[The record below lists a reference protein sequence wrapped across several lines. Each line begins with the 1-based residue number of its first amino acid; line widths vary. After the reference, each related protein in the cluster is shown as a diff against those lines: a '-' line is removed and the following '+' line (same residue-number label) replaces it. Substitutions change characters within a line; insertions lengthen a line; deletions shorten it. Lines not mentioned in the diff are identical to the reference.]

1 MVYLSQFT
9 FFLLN
14 ELNNRLKR
22 LYFCKMKKRIGILG
36 CGWLGLGLS
45 RSFIDE
51 GHVVHGSRQSNK
63 GADFLQ
69 ENEISG
75 FVVKINEDK
84 IIGDLSTFLAKVNC
98 LFLTLPP
105 GIRKNPK
112 RNFVAVIQQLVPHIQ
127 NSKVQQ
133 IVFTSSTSVF
143 GPEQGLVTP
152 QTTPKPVSESGKQ
165 LLEVEKILLSQ
176 PHFSTQIV
184 RLGGLI
190 DDDRH
195 PVKQLAKLPIVL
207 NPEAPINLIHK
218 TDAIGLLRYLSEQAD
233 WHKIYHGV
241 APWHPTKKDFYLQAA
256 KQLQI
261 SSPKFSS
268 EKGVATK
275 IVSDPYIEL
284 GSYRFMEP
292 KLGLHL

>member
-1 MVYLSQFT
+1 
-9 FFLLN
+9 
-14 ELNNRLKR
+14 
-22 LYFCKMKKRIGILG
+22 MKKRIGILG

-45 RSFIDE
+45 RSFIDD
-51 GHVVHGSRQSNK
+51 GYVVHGSRQSNK

-69 ENEISG
+69 ENEIRG
-75 FVVKINEDK
+75 FVVKINEDE
-84 IIGDLSTFLAKVNC
+84 IVGNLSAFLAKVNC

-105 GIRKNPK
+105 GIRKNPE
-112 RNFVAVIQQLVPHIQ
+112 RNFVAVIHQLIPHIQ

-133 IVFTSSTSVF
+133 VVFTSSTSVF
-143 GPEQGLVTP
+143 GPQQGLVTP
-152 QTTPKPVSESGKQ
+152 QTTPQPVSESGKQ

-190 DDDRH
+190 GDDRH
-195 PVKQLAKLPIVL
+195 PVKQLAKSPIVH

-218 TDAIGLLRYLSEQAD
+218 TDAIGLLHYLSKQAL
-233 WHKIYHGV
+233 WQKIYHGV
-241 APWHPTKKDFYLQAA
+241 APWHPTKKDFYLKAA

-268 EKGVATK
+268 EKGVVTK
-275 IVSDPYIEL
+275 VVSDPYIEL
-284 GSYRFMEP
+284 GAYRFVEP
-292 KLGLHL
+292 KLGLEL

>member
-1 MVYLSQFT
+1 MC
-9 FFLLN
+9 N
-14 ELNNRLKR
+14 EPDSRLKR

-51 GHVVHGSRQSNK
+51 GYVVHGSRQSNK

-69 ENEISG
+69 ENEIRG
-75 FVVKINEDK
+75 FVVKINEDE
-84 IIGDLSTFLAKVNC
+84 IIGDLSAFLAKVNC
-98 LFLTLPP
+98 IFLTLTP

-112 RNFVAVIQQLVPHIQ
+112 RNFVAVIHQLIPHIQ

-133 IVFTSSTSVF
+133 VVFTSSTSVF
-143 GPEQGLVTP
+143 GPQQGLVTP

-190 DDDRH
+190 GDDRH
-195 PVKQLAKLPIVL
+195 PVKQLAKLPIVH

-218 TDAIGLLRYLSEQAD
+218 TDAIGLLRYLYKHAD

-241 APWHPTKKDFYLQAA
+241 APWHPTKKDFYLHAA
-256 KQLQI
+256 KKLQI

-268 EKGVATK
+268 EKGVVTK
-275 IVSDPYIEL
+275 VVSDPYIEL
-284 GSYRFMEP
+284 GAYRFVEP
-292 KLGLHL
+292 KLGLDL

>member
-1 MVYLSQFT
+1 
-9 FFLLN
+9 
-14 ELNNRLKR
+14 
-22 LYFCKMKKRIGILG
+22 MKKRIGILG

-51 GHVVHGSRQSNK
+51 GYVVHGSRQSNK

-69 ENEISG
+69 ENKIRG
-75 FVVKINEDK
+75 FVVKINEDE
-84 IIGDLSTFLAKVNC
+84 IIGDLSAFLAKVDC
-98 LFLTLPP
+98 IFLTLPP

-112 RNFVAVIQQLVPHIQ
+112 RNFVAVIHQLIPHIQ

-133 IVFTSSTSVF
+133 VVFTSSTSVF
-143 GPEQGLVTP
+143 GPRQGLVTP

-190 DDDRH
+190 GDDRH
-195 PVKQLAKLPIVL
+195 PVKQLAKLPIVH

-218 TDAIGLLRYLSEQAD
+218 TDAIGLLRYLFEQGL
-233 WHKIYHGV
+233 WQKIYHGV
-241 APWHPTKKDFYLQAA
+241 APWHPTKKDFYLHAA
-256 KQLQI
+256 KKLQV

-268 EKGVATK
+268 EKGVVTK
-275 IVSDPYIEL
+275 VVSDPYIEL
-284 GSYRFMEP
+284 GAYRFVEP
-292 KLGLHL
+292 KLGLDL